1 MQPTIIEAIKALGRK
16 HPLPDGSAYT
26 GIGVIDV
33 TALSKKYGLPGRQV
47 EIQALRLGIVPVRYV
62 RNRNTFST
70 ADQIT
75 LLGSR
80 VAVVGLG
87 GLGGW
92 LAEILARAGVGRLD
106 LIDGD
111 VFEDHNLNRQ
121 VFSQEALVGDAKAQA
136 AVDRIGT
143 INSSVEITWQ
153 RQYLDEKNAATLLG
167 AADLIVDCLDNIA
180 TRFTLEATAKSLGL
194 PLISAAVGG
203 LSGHVTTIFPG
214 DRGLEQIFGP
224 REGTQAS
231 QGAETVLGCPPQS
244 VAVVASLEAAEALKV
259 ILGRGGL
266 LRNRLQVVDLTDNTF
281 EVLAL

>member
-1 MQPTIIEAIKALGRK
+1 MQPSIIEAIKALGRE
-16 HPLPDGSAYT
+16 HSLPDGSAYT
-26 GIGVIDV
+26 GIGMIDV
-33 TALSKKYGLPGRQV
+33 TALSKQYGLPGRQV
-47 EIQALRLGIVPVRYV
+47 EIQALALGILPVRYV

-75 LLGSR
+75 LLESR

-92 LAEILARAGVGRLD
+92 VTEILARAGVGSLD

-136 AVDRIGT
+136 AADRIAA
-143 INSSVEITWQ
+143 INSSVTITWR
-153 RQYLDEKNAATLLG
+153 RQYLDETNAATLLN
-167 AADLIVDCLDNIA
+167 AANLIIDCLDNIT

-203 LSGHVTTIFPG
+203 LSGHVTTIFPT

-224 REGTQAS
+224 REGVEAS
-231 QGAETVLGCPPQS
+231 RGAETVLGCPPQG

-259 ILGRGGL
+259 ILGRDGL

-281 EVLAL
+281 ELLAL